1 MFNIFRK
8 KPGHPGLDPRTPL
21 SEVNYAVIDTE
32 LTGLDEKKDSI
43 VSLGGIRMTGTRIGL
58 ADTFDLL
65 VSPRTELTADAVVIH
80 EITPSDV
87 QAQPVI
93 DAAMDEFLAFIGERI
108 LVGHFISIDLAFLNR
123 ELKRIR
129 GSELP
134 NGAVDTF
141 SIYEWLRKRNKSREC
156 LATPLAG
163 YRLYDIA
170 KCFDVPV
177 SNAHNAVMDAYTT
190 AQLFQRFLPLL
201 QESGV
206 DDIGDLLRIGIP
218 FKGGDSF
225 KLTNEF
231 GNF

>member
-8 KPGHPGLDPRTPL
+8 KPRHPGVNPGTPL
-21 SEVNYAVIDTE
+21 TEVNYVVIDTE

-43 VSLGGIRMTGTRIGL
+43 VSLGGIRMTGTRIELG
-58 ADTFDLL
+58 DTFDRL

-93 DAAMDEFLAFIGERI
+93 DAAMDEFLAFIGKRI

-123 ELKRIR
+123 ELKRVR
-129 GSELP
+129 GSELL

-141 SIYEWLRKRNKSREC
+141 TLYEWLRKRNKSREC
-156 LATPLAG
+156 LATPLTG

-177 SNAHNAVMDAYTT
+177 SNAHNAVMDAFTT

-206 DDIGDLLRIGIP
+206 DDIDDLLRIGIP

-225 KLTNEF
+225 RLTNEF